1 MSLNSSSIKIALPY
15 AEALIDSS
23 QNIHLVDETAN
34 NLSLILE
41 SVGKSERL
49 KSFLA
54 NPLFPAQVKKN
65 VLSELFVNQ
74 VSCHVI
80 NFLHV
85 LVDRRRIALL
95 DQIIRLYLDLADKLK
110 LVLVAEVITAF
121 PLNELQKE
129 AVQSKLKHVT
139 NSSKIRLTEQVNT
152 DLIGGLIIK
161 IGSKVIDMSIRGQL
175 NQISSYLNRARI

>member
-1 MSLNSSSIKIALPY
+1 MSLNSSAVKIALPY
-15 AEALIDSS
+15 AEALLDSS
-23 QNIHLVDETAN
+23 RNIQLVDETAS

-41 SVGKSERL
+41 SVEKSEQL

-54 NPLFPAQVKKN
+54 NPLFPTQVKKS
-65 VLSELFVNQ
+65 VLSELFIGQ
-74 VSCHVI
+74 IGSHVI
-80 NFLHV
+80 NFLHI

-95 DQIIRLYLDLADKLK
+95 DQVICLYLDSADKLK

-121 PLNELQKE
+121 PLNDLQKE
-129 AVQSKLKHVT
+129 AVQNKLKHVT
-139 NSSKIRLTEQVNT
+139 NSSKIRLTEQVNS

-161 IGSKVIDMSIRGQL
+161 IGSKVIDMSIHGQL